1 MGASEV
7 FVVNREDILRCLREH
22 MAEIRALGV
31 GRLSLFGSVARGE
44 ATNASDLDVLVAFEG
59 TATLDGYMDL
69 RDLLERLTGRR
80 VDLVTERALKPMLR
94 TRVEQDLV
102 RVA

>member
-1 MGASEV
+1 MATEV
-7 FVVNREDILRCLREH
+7 VAVNRDDILRCLREH
-22 MAEIRALGV
+22 MGEIRSLGV
-31 GRLSLFGSVARGE
+31 QHLSLFGSIARGE
-44 ATNASDLDVLVAFEG
+44 ATPTSDLDVLVSFHG
-59 TATLDGYMDL
+59 PATLDGYMDL

-94 TRVEQDLV
+94 SRVEQDLV